1 MDFEFVSE
9 HKMMVDSLR
18 KFLKAECTPEVI
30 RKHDSADLFPK
41 DIYKK
46 LTELGLTGL
55 TVSEDYGGMGR
66 DIPGAVLVLEEI
78 SRVWPA
84 LAWAYVA
91 CAFYGGENVS
101 KSGSPTQKSS
111 LLPGLATGETL
122 FAYAITEPNA
132 GSDAAAARV
141 KADRIDE
148 QNFSI
153 DGSKTFITNADNA
166 GYLLTLVRTDPNADK
181 YQHLSLFIIPAIAK
195 GVSFNIIEKLG
206 YKGSS
211 LCEIHFDHVR
221 VSADDI
227 LGGPEYLNKG
237 WPQLLG
243 TLDVEHIELAACALG
258 LAQGAFDMAL
268 SYTKE
273 REQFGQPIIKFQAV
287 SHLLADLDAE
297 IHAARLVLYH
307 AAWLT
312 QNNYPCSREAAI
324 AKLLTT
330 ELAKKAALDALQ
342 MYGGYGYTME
352 YDIQRYVR
360 DSLVLPIGGGTSQI
374 QKNMIAGALKKV
386 DRVRSL
392 IDI

>member
-1 MDFEFVSE
+1 MPEEF
-9 HKMMVDSLR
+9 
-18 KFLKAECTPEVI
+18 
-30 RKHDSADLFPK
+30 
-41 DIYKK
+41 
-46 LTELGLTGL
+46 
-55 TVSEDYGGMGR
+55 GGMGR
-66 DIPGAVLVLEEI
+66 DILGAVLVLEEI
-78 SRVWPA
+78 SKVWPA

-91 CAFYGGENVS
+91 CAFYGGENIS
-101 KSGSPTQKSS
+101 KSGSLSQKSS
-111 LLPGLATGETL
+111 FLPGLATGKTL
-122 FAYAITEPNA
+122 FAYAVTEPNA
-132 GSDAAAARV
+132 GSDAAAVRV

-153 DGSKTFITNADNA
+153 NGSKTFITNADNA
-166 GYLLTLVRTDPNADK
+166 DYLLTLVRTDPNADK
-181 YQHLSLFIIPAIAK
+181 YQHLSLFVIPAFAK
-195 GVSFNIIEKLG
+195 GVSFNKIEKLG

-211 LCEIHFDHVR
+211 LCEIHFDDVS

-227 LGGPEYLNKG
+227 LGGPENLNKG
-237 WPQLLG
+237 WPQLLS
-243 TLDVEHIELAACALG
+243 TLNVEHIELAACALG

-307 AAWLT
+307 SAWLS
-312 QNNYPCSREAAI
+312 QNNRPCSREAAI

-342 MYGGYGYTME
+342 MFGGYGYTME

-374 QKNMIAGALKKV
+374 QKNMIAGTLRKV
-386 DRVRSL
+386 NRVRSL